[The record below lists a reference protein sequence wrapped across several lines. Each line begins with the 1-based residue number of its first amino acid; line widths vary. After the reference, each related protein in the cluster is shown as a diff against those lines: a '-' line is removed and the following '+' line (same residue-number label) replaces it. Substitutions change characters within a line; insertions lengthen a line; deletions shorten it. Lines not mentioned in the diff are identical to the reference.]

1 MCLSR
6 AFARDSAVHLLGPSE
21 SDNLIQVKEVTATEA
36 ARGFSAL
43 LTAVESDGETFLI
56 TRGGRVIARIEP
68 AAGTSGAAVKALLR
82 HFPPDEDWA
91 DELGVVRSLLTTQD
105 RPWPA

>member
-1 MCLSR
+1 MR
-6 AFARDSAVHLLGPSE
+6 
-21 SDNLIQVKEVTATEA
+21 EVTATEA

-43 LTAVESDGETFLI
+43 LTAVEKEGETFLV

-82 HFPPDEDWA
+82 HYRADGSWA
-91 DELGVVRSLLTTQD
+91 ADLGEVRDLLTARDSQ
-105 RPWPA
+105 WPG

>member
-1 MCLSR
+1 M
-6 AFARDSAVHLLGPSE
+6 
-21 SDNLIQVKEVTATEA
+21 TATEA

-43 LTAVESDGETFLI
+43 LTAVETGGETFLV

-82 HFPPDEDWA
+82 HYPKDPSWSR
-91 DELGVVRSLLTTQD
+91 ELSDVRGLLTEQE
-105 RPWPA
+105 RAWPG